1 MSRTRNSI
9 RNLLTAIVGQ
19 GIGFVISFIA
29 RYFFIKTLSR
39 DYLGLN
45 GLFTNILTILSLA
58 ELGVGEAITYSLYKP
73 LAEGDTKKCSML
85 MQVYKKVY
93 NWIGLGILIIGLLL
107 TPALPLII
115 KDMPDI
121 QYIELIYILYVVNT
135 SVSYFFSY
143 RRNLIIADQKRYIAT
158 FIRYSVHIIF
168 TLLEIIY
175 LILYR
180 NFIGYLVIMILATLA
195 DNIIVSIKA
204 KKMYPYLNDRE
215 VIPLDKETKNSIVK
229 NTKAM
234 MMHKVGGVIVNSTD
248 NILLSRIVSLSSVAI
263 YSNYYF
269 ITNALNSVSQHVF
282 NSVVASVGNMFVT
295 DDKQKQYSVFRDIF
309 FLNFWM
315 FCFISVS
322 LMCLFNPFIELWVGK
337 DYLFSFEIVCII
349 VVNFYIYGMRKSV
362 LTFREA
368 SGLFYKDRWKSVF
381 EAAINLISSIILAY
395 YFGAFGV
402 FLGTLV
408 SSILVCVWVEP
419 LVLYKYGFG
428 RKLREYFKIYFMYLT
443 VTLISVVSSYLL
455 CDLINYDGFFGLFL
469 KAFICLIIPN
479 VIIIILFG
487 KTKEFQYLKRLVK
500 GIIIRM
506 RRRKNDNERQKFKKS
521 SGVA

>member
-1 MSRTRNSI
+1 MEKETSRTVNVIRNSFF
-9 RNLLTAIVGQ
+9 G
-19 GIGFVISFIA
+19 VISRVGVLLLQFIC
-29 RYFFIKTLSR
+29 RTIFIKKLGEV
-39 DYLGLN
+39 YLGLN

-73 LAEGDTKKCSML
+73 LAEGDVKKCSML

-93 NWIGLGILIIGLLL
+93 NWIGIGILTIGIML

-121 QYIELIYILYVVNT
+121 KYIELIYILYVVNT

-175 LILYR
+175 LVLYR

-195 DNIIVSIKA
+195 DNVIVSMKA
-204 KKMYPYLNDRE
+204 KKMYPYLKDKE
-215 VIPLDKETKNSIVK
+215 VVPLDEETKKSIIK

-234 MMHKVGGVIVNSTD
+234 MMHKVGGVVVNSTD
-248 NILLSRIVSLSSVAI
+248 NILLSRIVSLSSVAL

-282 NSVVASVGNMFVT
+282 NSVTASVGNMFVT
-295 DDKQKQYSVFRDIF
+295 DDKNKQYSIFRDIF

-315 FCFISVS
+315 FCFIAVS
-322 LMCLFNPFIELWVGK
+322 LICLFNPFIELWVGK
-337 DYLFSFEIVCII
+337 EYLFSFDVVCII
-349 VVNFYIYGMRKSV
+349 VINFYIYGMRKSV

-381 EAAINLISSIILAY
+381 EASINLISSIILAY
-395 YFGAFGV
+395 CFGAFGV

-408 SSILVCVWVEP
+408 SSVCVCIWVEP
-419 LVLYKYGFG
+419 LVLYKYGFNL
-428 RKLREYFKIYFMYLT
+428 KLREYFKIYFMYL
-443 VTLISVVSSYLL
+443 VITLISCVISYFL
-455 CDLINYDGFFGLFL
+455 CSLVTIGGLIGLFI
-469 KAFICLIIPN
+469 KAFICLIVPN
-479 VIIIILFG
+479 AIIIVLFG
-487 KTKEFQYLKRLVK
+487 KTREYQYLKK
-500 GIIIRM
+500 IIKNILSRF
-506 RRRKNDNERQKFKKS
+506 RKKKKNNEK
-521 SGVA
+521 

>member
-9 RNLLTAIVGQ
+9 RNLVTAVVGQ
-19 GIGFVISFIA
+19 GIGFIVSFIA
-29 RYFFIKTLSR
+29 RYFFIKTLGR

-73 LAEGDTKKCSML
+73 LAEGDTRKCKML

-93 NWIGLGILIIGLLL
+93 NWIGVGILTIGILL
-107 TPALPLII
+107 TPFLSLII

-121 QYIELIYILYVVNT
+121 KYIELIYILYVVNT
-135 SVSYFFSY
+135 AVSYFFSY

-158 FIRYSVHIIF
+158 LIRYIVHILF
-168 TLLEIIY
+168 TFLEIIY
-175 LILYR
+175 LIIYK
-180 NFIGYLVIMILATLA
+180 NFIGYLVIMIIATLA
-195 DNIIVSIKA
+195 DNVWVSIRA
-204 KKMYPYLNDRE
+204 KKMYPYLKDKDD
-215 VIPLDKETKNSIVK
+215 IPLDKETKKSIVK

-234 MMHKVGGVIVNSTD
+234 MMHKVGGVVVNSTD

-282 NSVVASVGNMFVT
+282 NSVTASVGNMFVT
-295 DDKQKQYSVFRDIF
+295 DDKKKQYLVFRDIF

-322 LMCLFNPFIELWVGK
+322 LICLFNPFIELWVGK
-337 DYLFSFEIVCII
+337 DYLFSFDVVCII
-349 VVNFYIYGMRKSV
+349 VINFYIYGMRKSV

-381 EAAINLISSIILAY
+381 EAVINLVSSIILAY

-408 SSILVCVWVEP
+408 SSVLVCVWVEP
-419 LVLYKYGFG
+419 LVLYKYGFNL
-428 RKLREYFKIYFMYLT
+428 KLIEYFKIYFMYLI
-443 VTLISVVSSYLL
+443 VTLISCFISYIL
-455 CDLINYDGFFGLFL
+455 CSYIIFDGFLGLFI
-469 KAFICLIIPN
+469 KAFVCLIIPN

-487 KTKEFQYLKRLVK
+487 KTNEFQYLKRLMCGFFKRLK
-500 GIIIRM
+500 G
-506 RRRKNDNERQKFKKS
+506 RRGNNEK
-521 SGVA
+521 